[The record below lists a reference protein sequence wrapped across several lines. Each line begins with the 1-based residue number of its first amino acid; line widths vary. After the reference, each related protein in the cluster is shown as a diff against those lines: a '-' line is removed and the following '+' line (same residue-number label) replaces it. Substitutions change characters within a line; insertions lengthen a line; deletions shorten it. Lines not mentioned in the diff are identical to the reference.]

1 MPVERWTLGNM
12 QRLVLA
18 GLKGRKQS
26 FSYAPAE
33 EEPVCARMLAEL
45 EDVFGR
51 YQDSG
56 TVTVLYG
63 TRLYVGRL

>member
-1 MPVERWTLGNM
+1 
-12 QRLVLA
+12 LVLA
-18 GLKGRKQS
+18 GLKDQRQS

-51 YQDSG
+51 YQDLG
-56 TVTVLYG
+56 TVTVLYE

>member
-1 MPVERWTLGNM
+1 
-12 QRLVLA
+12 LVLA
-18 GLKGRKQS
+18 GLKDQRQS
-26 FSYAPAE
+26 FFYAPAE

-51 YQDSG
+51 YQNLG
-56 TVTVLYG
+56 TVTVLYE

>member
-18 GLKGRKQS
+18 GLKGQRQS
-26 FSYAPAE
+26 FSYAPAK

-51 YQDSG
+51 YQDLG
-56 TVTVLYG
+56 TVTVPYD